1 MAHHRSEYRFGSRR
15 LAPRRGESARCRAVG
30 ATVTVL
36 NQKGGVGKSTVVLGL
51 TSAARARGHRV
62 LVVDLDPQAASSW
75 VLGVEP
81 DRVRRSVHEVL
92 SSGRSGAARDAI
104 VGSEWGHLVDVLPS
118 VGGLQAMESIKGG
131 GLDQLLRGSKP
142 TVRLRKALE
151 GVTDSYGVVLID
163 CPPSL
168 GDLTTNG
175 LAAANQAIVVVEP
188 AALSLR
194 GVAPVADLIESV
206 WERDNGELDLAGVIV
221 NRMPARSRDA
231 HSRYDELSRTVGAES
246 VWEPAIPYRV
256 VLAEAAA
263 AREPIHDMGS
273 RGRDVAEVFDA
284 LYDRLWSI
292 IAPRSR
298 RR

>member
-1 MAHHRSEYRFGSRR
+1 M
-15 LAPRRGESARCRAVG
+15 
-30 ATVTVL
+30 
-36 NQKGGVGKSTVVLGL
+36 
-51 TSAARARGHRV
+51 V
-62 LVVDLDPQAASSW
+62 LV
-75 VLGVEP
+75 
-81 DRVRRSVHEVL
+81 
-92 SSGRSGAARDAI
+92 
-104 VGSEWGHLVDVLPS
+104 
-118 VGGLQAMESIKGG
+118 
-131 GLDQLLRGSKP
+131 
-142 TVRLRKALE
+142 
-151 GVTDSYGVVLID
+151 D

-175 LAAANQAIVVVEP
+175 LAAADQALIVVEP

-194 GVAPVADLIESV
+194 GVAPVADLIEDV

-231 HSRYDELSRTVGAES
+231 HTRYDELSRTVGAES

-273 RGRDVAEVFDA
+273 RGRDVAEVFDR

-292 IAPRSR
+292 IAPPSRSPTR
-298 RR
+298 